1 MVKFFGLDT
10 LAYFTRTFKDF
21 RFSLWKENR
30 RDGKI
35 FVQTYREQWEIH
47 YVKLFIT
54 AEMMQIEITPIYRRV
69 IKQIVPIKTWLPIWT
84 LRIAISF
91 MWEPKSFIYSF
102 FLHNHVQANLYISS
116 TNHCIFLLIISL
128 FWYTF
133 IVEFIHFKSIYF
145 HFMQLFHYNDIKS
158 LSDFHGK

>member
-1 MVKFFGLDT
+1 MRTSNSSIYFKIGFSWYFQNGKVFCLDT

-21 RFSLWKENR
+21 RFSLRKENR

-84 LRIAISF
+84 LRITISF
-91 MWEPKSFIYSF
+91 MWEPKSFIHSF

-116 TNHCIFLLIISL
+116 PSHCIFLLVLSFFDANLSL
-128 FWYTF
+128 T
-133 IVEFIHFKSIYF
+133 ILVHK
-145 HFMQLFHYNDIKS
+145 
-158 LSDFHGK
+158 